1 MIKAQLPENETAR
14 LDALRRYAI
23 LDTAPE
29 EPFDELTRLAAH
41 ICGTPIAVIS
51 LIDADRQWFK
61 SKVGLSVMETSRDIA
76 FCAHT
81 LMQTDLFV
89 VRDALADDRFA
100 TNPLVTSD
108 PKIRFYAAAPLVTPE
123 GYVLGTLCV
132 IDRVPRDLSV
142 EQQDALRALSR
153 QVVSQLELRR
163 HVTMMSRTLIER
175 QQAQERL
182 IHTEKLA
189 SLGTL
194 VSGMAHE
201 VSNPAQGILAMAQLI
216 QDEDDQAKIRE
227 YAQDIVSY
235 SKHIATIARDFACYA
250 RPNGQEE
257 MVAIDLCERL
267 GEAVKMVRRCPE
279 FGQVEVVT
287 QFQDVPRF
295 RARRV
300 EIDQVLIN
308 LITNAVQAMEGDG
321 HLALA
326 TRVEGEDVIAK
337 ISDTGSGIPESVLHK
352 IYDPFF
358 TTKEPGKGT
367 GLGLSI
373 VYQIVT
379 KYGGSINVESEE
391 GRGTTFT
398 LRFPVQNQREEVRGG
413 IADACDRDRAAGAY
427 SGRG

>member
-1 MIKAQLPENETAR
+1 MKAQLPENETAR

-29 EPFDELTRLAAH
+29 EPFDDLTRLAAH
-41 ICGTPIAVIS
+41 VCGTPIAVIS

-61 SKVGLSVMETSRDIA
+61 SKVGLSVMETSRDVA

-100 TNPLVTSD
+100 TNPLVTAD
-108 PKIRFYAAAPLVTPE
+108 PKIRFYAAAPLETPE

-235 SKHIATIARDFACYA
+235 SKHIVTVARDFACYA

-257 MVAIDLCERL
+257 MVAINLCERL
-267 GEAVKMVRRCPE
+267 GEAVKMVRRTPHY
-279 FGQVEVVT
+279 GQVEVVT

-300 EIDQVLIN
+300 EIDQVLVN
-308 LITNAVQAMEGDG
+308 LLSNAVQAMEGNG
-321 HLALA
+321 RLTLA

-337 ISDTGSGIPESVLHK
+337 ISDTGSGIPQSVLHK

-373 VYQIVT
+373 AYQIVT
-379 KYGGSINVESEE
+379 KYGGSISVESEE

-398 LRFPVQNQREEVRGG
+398 LRFPVQNLREEVRGG
-413 IADACDRDRAAGAY
+413 IADVCGRDRAAGAY

>member
-1 MIKAQLPENETAR
+1 MKAQLPENETLR
-14 LDALRRYAI
+14 LDALRRDAI

-29 EPFDELTRLAAH
+29 ERFDDLTRLAAH

-108 PKIRFYAAAPLVTPE
+108 PKIRFYAAAPLETPE

-163 HVTMMSRTLIER
+163 HVTMMSRPLIER

-235 SKHIATIARDFACYA
+235 SKHIVTVARDFACYA

-257 MVAIDLCERL
+257 MVAINLCERL
-267 GEAVKMVRRCPE
+267 GEAVKMVRRTPHY
-279 FGQVEVVT
+279 GQVEVVT

-300 EIDQVLIN
+300 EIDQVLVN
-308 LITNAVQAMEGDG
+308 LLSTAVQALKGNG
-321 HLALA
+321 RLTLA

-358 TTKEPGKGT
+358 TTKEPGK
-367 GLGLSI
+367 
-373 VYQIVT
+373 
-379 KYGGSINVESEE
+379 
-391 GRGTTFT
+391 
-398 LRFPVQNQREEVRGG
+398 
-413 IADACDRDRAAGAY
+413 
-427 SGRG
+427 

>member
-1 MIKAQLPENETAR
+1 
-14 LDALRRYAI
+14 
-23 LDTAPE
+23 
-29 EPFDELTRLAAH
+29 
-41 ICGTPIAVIS
+41 
-51 LIDADRQWFK
+51 
-61 SKVGLSVMETSRDIA
+61 
-76 FCAHT
+76 
-81 LMQTDLFV
+81 
-89 VRDALADDRFA
+89 
-100 TNPLVTSD
+100 
-108 PKIRFYAAAPLVTPE
+108 
-123 GYVLGTLCV
+123 
-132 IDRVPRDLSV
+132 
-142 EQQDALRALSR
+142 
-153 QVVSQLELRR
+153 
-163 HVTMMSRTLIER
+163 MSRTLIER

-235 SKHIATIARDFACYA
+235 SKHIVTVARDFACYA

-257 MVAIDLCERL
+257 MVAINLCERL
-267 GEAVKMVRRCPE
+267 GEAVKMVRRTPHY
-279 FGQVEVVT
+279 GQVEVVT

-300 EIDQVLIN
+300 EIDQVLVN
-308 LITNAVQAMEGDG
+308 LLSNAVQAMEGNG
-321 HLALA
+321 RLTLA

-379 KYGGSINVESEE
+379 KYGGSISAESEE

-398 LRFPVQNQREEVRGG
+398 LRFPVQNQREEVRGW
-413 IADACDRDRAAGAY
+413 IADVCDRDRAPGAF